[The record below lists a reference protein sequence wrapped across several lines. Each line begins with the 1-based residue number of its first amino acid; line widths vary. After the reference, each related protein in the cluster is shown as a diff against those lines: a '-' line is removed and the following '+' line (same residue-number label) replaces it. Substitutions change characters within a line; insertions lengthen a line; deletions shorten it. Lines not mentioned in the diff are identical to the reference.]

1 MKTQIT
7 IKRNTDSLNR
17 KTVVIK
23 QGIKS
28 ITIKRPG
35 HLSDSTIKS
44 GIIQSNLRIV

>member
-7 IKRNTDSLNR
+7 VKRNTDSFNR

-23 QGIKS
+23 QGSKS

-35 HLSDSTIKS
+35 YLSDSGIKS
-44 GIIQSNLRIV
+44 GIISSNLRII